1 MPVLLSGKSVE
12 REGNEMNY
20 VQIQKMLQ
28 DIKADYIV
36 KGRPW
41 KDDEDVIID
50 ILMHVYL
57 KHADID
63 HEEIKWLF
71 VNYLETGELNFPAA
85 IKMAR
90 QRKYA

>member
-1 MPVLLSGKSVE
+1 
-12 REGNEMNY
+12 MNY
-20 VQIQKMLQ
+20 VQIKKMLEN
-28 DIKADYIV
+28 IKTDHIA

-50 ILMHVYL
+50 ILMRVYL

-71 VNYLETGELNFPAA
+71 VNYLETGELNFSAA
-85 IKMAR
+85 VKMAR